1 MKRLVTAVGIACLAL
16 TLAACNGSAAGSCA
30 TPEDVA
36 AKVNGLTDDLKKA
49 QTAGKI
55 DAMVAGEIGAQML
68 AAGTK
73 YGSEKN
79 HRSYCEALENIRKS
93 SGL

>member
-1 MKRLVTAVGIACLAL
+1 MKRLVIAGGIACLAL
-16 TLAACNGSAAGSCA
+16 TLVACNGSAAGSC
-30 TPEDVA
+30 TTSEDVA
-36 AKVNGLTDDLKKA
+36 ARVNGLTDDLKKA
-49 QTAGKI
+49 QDIGKI
-55 DAMVAGEIGAQML
+55 DSMVAGEIGAQML